1 MQINDEAII
10 LKKKKFKES
19 SLLVTFFSL
28 NHGLNTAL
36 VKGVLKKNF
45 GIYEIGNRVH
55 IKCNFRLEEQLWNCK
70 FELIKNY
77 SVSLFNEN
85 IKLNTLLTICSL
97 INLCLPNRL
106 SQEKIY
112 KNTVDLL
119 DNLILKDWIKKYIFW
134 ELLILS
140 EIGYGLDLKKCT
152 VTGSTKNLF
161 YVSPK
166 SGKAVSYSIA
176 KKYKKKLLKLP
187 NFLINHSIKPNN
199 ETIKV
204 ALDLTG
210 FFLKKYLKKF
220 NNRNL
225 PFYRKRIIV

>member
-119 DNLILKDWIKKYIFW
+119 DNLILKDWIKR
-134 ELLILS
+134 S
-140 EIGYGLDLKKCT
+140 HQSC
-152 VTGSTKNLF
+152 
-161 YVSPK
+161 K
-166 SGKAVSYSIA
+166 SI
-176 KKYKKKLLKLP
+176 
-187 NFLINHSIKPNN
+187 
-199 ETIKV
+199 
-204 ALDLTG
+204 
-210 FFLKKYLKKF
+210 
-220 NNRNL
+220 
-225 PFYRKRIIV
+225 

>member
-1 MQINDEAII
+1 M
-10 LKKKKFKES
+10 
-19 SLLVTFFSL
+19 
-28 NHGLNTAL
+28 
-36 VKGVLKKNF
+36 
-45 GIYEIGNRVH
+45 
-55 IKCNFRLEEQLWNCK
+55 
-70 FELIKNY
+70 
-77 SVSLFNEN
+77 FNEN

-220 NNRNL
+220 SNRNL
-225 PFYRKRIIV
+225 PFCRKRIIV